1 MTPSATCPIAK
12 GAKDERPLRK
22 TRRHLSIRKTWATFE
37 RQYGV
42 QRRLM
47 IFKRNPL
54 LGIHLDTRNWL
65 NECGPGVS
73 SFMENNP
80 LRPNS
85 AIKGRIVNCTL
96 ARRLTAFQFFPTPEA
111 VFQLLAHF
119 GQLRGDARD
128 LVAGRLVEPGNSCF
142 RLQFFLTLLQ
152 LSNLFGQLF

>member
-1 MTPSATCPIAK
+1 M
-12 GAKDERPLRK
+12 
-22 TRRHLSIRKTWATFE
+22 RRTQATFE

-54 LGIHLDTRNWL
+54 LGIHLDTRNSL
-65 NECGPGVS
+65 NECAPGVS
-73 SFMENNP
+73 SSMENNP
-80 LRPNS
+80 CRRNP
-85 AIKGRIVNCTL
+85 AIKGRILNCTL

-119 GQLRGDARD
+119 GQFRSHARD

>member
-1 MTPSATCPIAK
+1 M
-12 GAKDERPLRK
+12 
-22 TRRHLSIRKTWATFE
+22 RRTWATFE

-42 QRRLM
+42 KRRLT

-54 LGIHLDTRNWL
+54 LGIPLDTRNWL

-73 SFMENNP
+73 SSMENNP

-96 ARRLTAFQFFPTPEA
+96 ARRLTAFQFFPTAEA
-111 VFQLLAHF
+111 VFQLFAHF
-119 GQLRGDARD
+119 GELRGHARD
-128 LVAGRLVEPGNSCF
+128 LVAGRLVEPRNCCF